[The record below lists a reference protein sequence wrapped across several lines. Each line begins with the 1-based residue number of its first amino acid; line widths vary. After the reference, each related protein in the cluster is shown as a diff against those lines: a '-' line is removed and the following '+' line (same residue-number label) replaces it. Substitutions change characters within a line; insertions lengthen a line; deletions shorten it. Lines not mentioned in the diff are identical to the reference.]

1 VLGGAAALTMLSLWV
16 AASFGTSFLPT
27 FREGSFTVFLMAPPG
42 TSLQESDRVA
52 HAIERGLIAVDGVT
66 GVTRRT
72 GRAER
77 DEHAEP
83 VWNAELDITLADDA
97 DPVAVRSALDA
108 QVRGIPGMV
117 TMVGQPIEHRLS
129 HILSGTP
136 AAIAI
141 NVFGQDLDALRAS
154 AKRIESALKAIPGTR
169 DIAANREILIS
180 SMPVEFRHGDLAR
193 AGLTPAAAAEQ
204 VRIALSGE
212 HVTTINDGVRR
223 YELAVRLHP
232 DDRKR
237 ASDVGDLLLRGQG
250 GAVVRLREVARIGEE
265 LAPYLIAHEQG
276 RRKAVIS
283 CNVDAGENLGHLVA
297 KVRAAV
303 DPIIPKG
310 QTVHYGGQFEA
321 QQEASRT
328 LLWAGLAVIAG
339 IWLLL
344 AGATGSPWAAG
355 LVLVNLPL
363 ALIGGIA
370 AVFIAE
376 SANPFGNLAALMGI
390 GGRYIAPVLSI
401 ASLVGFITLFGIAV
415 RNGILLINQFQA
427 YRRAGM
433 PLDDAVLAGSRDRM
447 IAILMTAL
455 TAALGLVPL
464 AMAAGQPGSEILSPL
479 AVVVL
484 GGLVSSTALNLL
496 VVPAGY
502 LALGRLVDRPHPA
515 SSPTPPSTSS

>member
-1 VLGGAAALTMLSLWV
+1 VVLGGSALLTVLSLWV
-16 AASFGTSFLPT
+16 ASTFGTSFLPT

-52 HAIERGLIAVDGVT
+52 HAIEKGLLEVKGVT
-66 GVTRRT
+66 AVTRRT

-97 DPVAVRSALDA
+97 DPVAVRAGLDA

-141 NVFGQDLDALRAS
+141 NVFGQDLDALRAT
-154 AKRIESALKAIPGTR
+154 AKRIETALKEIPGTR

-180 SMPVEFRHGDLAR
+180 SMPVEFRHADLAR
-193 AGLTPAAAAEQ
+193 AGLTPAAAGEQ

-232 DDRKR
+232 DDRSR

-250 GAVVRLREVARIGEE
+250 GTTVRLREVARIGEE

-276 RRKAVIS
+276 KRKAVIS

-297 KVRAAV
+297 KVQKAV
-303 DPIIPKG
+303 DPIVAAAG

-328 LLWAGLAVIAG
+328 LMWTGLAVIAAV
-339 IWLLL
+339 WLLL
-344 AGATGSPWAAG
+344 AGATGSPWVAG
-355 LVLVNLPL
+355 LVLLNLPL
-363 ALIGGIA
+363 ALIGGIV

-376 SANPFGNLAALMGI
+376 SASTVGNLAALLGI
-390 GGRYIAPVLSI
+390 GGKYIAPVLSI

-415 RNGILLINQFQA
+415 RNGILLVNQFQA
-427 YRRAGM
+427 HRLEGM
-433 PLDDAVLAGSRDRM
+433 PLIDAVIAGSRDRL

-464 AMAAGQPGSEILSPL
+464 ALAAGKPGSEILAPL
-479 AVVVL
+479 AIVVL
-484 GGLVSSTALNLL
+484 GGLASSTALNLL

-502 LALGRLVDRPHPA
+502 VMLGKLVDPPA
-515 SSPTPPSTSS
+515 NGTSAPGTT